1 MFEIN
6 FDFFDHN
13 FCESTIYSSNQH
25 PEYFNAYSSL
35 FISFIGIMG
44 LIKPHNYLTLSMCS
58 ACLFINGLFSFFYH
72 YYNTIGWGLLDRMSM
87 VILALNA
94 TYLFINEVIRIYPRY
109 KNLYHVLIAS
119 YYSLL
124 LTIGGLHQEE
134 LFNTLFGIFLI
145 SLSGFM
151 YLLTSVFNIPSN
163 IRVIGWRGVKCIVL
177 SGIFWIGTE
186 KLCHHVFFVKYMFGH
201 VWWHVLVSLGGY
213 YISLVPKYLNMI
225 KNMKEMI
232 ITIEYDRIGLPYLE
246 YQNII

>member
-6 FDFFDHN
+6 FDYFDHN

-44 LIKPHNYLTLSMCS
+44 LIKPYNYLTLSMCS

-94 TYLFINEVIRIYPRY
+94 TYLFINEMICIYPRY
-109 KNLYHVLIAS
+109 KNLYHILIAS

-134 LFNTLFGIFLI
+134 LFNTMFGIFLI
-145 SLSGFM
+145 SLIIFM
-151 YLLTSVFNIPSN
+151 YLLTYIFHIPVN
-163 IRVIGWRGVKCIVL
+163 IRVLGWRGVKYIVL

-186 KLCHHVFFVKYMFGH
+186 KLCHQVFFVKYLFGH

-225 KNMKEMI
+225 KSQGEQI
-232 ITIEYDRIGLPYLE
+232 ITIQYDTIGLPYLE